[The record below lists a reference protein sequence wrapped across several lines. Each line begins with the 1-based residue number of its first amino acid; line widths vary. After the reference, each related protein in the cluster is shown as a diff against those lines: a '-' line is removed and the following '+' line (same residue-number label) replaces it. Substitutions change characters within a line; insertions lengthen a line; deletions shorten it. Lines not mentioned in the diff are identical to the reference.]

1 MFIFFQTTVLPAQL
15 ENRNPVGRGLSFRK
29 RMLMY
34 SNSRALRTGA
44 IKSYGQLVFGSGS
57 TESERPGPSSA
68 PEKKTQ
74 QQQQKR
80 RRRGSR
86 KTGKTRGVWKQR
98 GPKWLTDRM
107 VTGDRPVLL

>member
-68 PEKKTQ
+68 PEKKLNSNSKKEDEEEAE
-74 QQQQKR
+74 KR
-80 RRRGSR
+80 VRHVAFGNKEDPSGS
-86 KTGKTRGVWKQR
+86 
-98 GPKWLTDRM
+98 LTEW
-107 VTGDRPVLL
+107 